1 MSDNTILGTKP
12 FSDYMSVAE
21 AALKVMQPI
30 EADVQIKKNAEKLV
44 AKAKKLGMSV
54 EKKKDIKATKTTRVR
69 ESFIRFK
76 IPEPTS
82 WLTCPTS

>member
-30 EADVQIKKNAEKLV
+30 DEQGIEEGNGKGEHDPTDSLEVGSHPDWPE
-44 AKAKKLGMSV
+44 G
-54 EKKKDIKATKTTRVR
+54 KKKKKKVTEKRGVAFARKFYQKGDK
-69 ESFIRFK
+69 
-76 IPEPTS
+76 
-82 WLTCPTS
+82 